1 MNTWKAGAAAIL
13 VLVLMSGPG
22 LTRPQYSLPFPD
34 PALLSD
40 ARCLSAPDTRNG
52 LARFLG
58 AAQAYAQTSS
68 DGTPSAAGQAGYV
81 VRYPVSTAYP
91 EAQDLFD
98 AGLSLVVSFNHEA
111 GIAAFRA
118 AQTADPDCAMCYWG
132 EAFAWGSNI
141 NLYPAGDAFRAGRDA
156 AQAAL
161 ARVEGSSA
169 RERALVEA
177 IAARFPLSAD
187 GTVTEDAAAFAGA
200 MQAVAEQHPDD
211 NLILSLAAEAN
222 MNTQPWDYW
231 EADRRTPKGRTA
243 ATMSLLETIL
253 TRDPKHVHAIHL
265 YIHAV
270 EASGDPWRA
279 IPYADRLPELA
290 PRSGHLVHMPSHIHY
305 LTGQWKESLELNLKA
320 AKADEVYLAANDA
333 SPIYRFG
340 YYPHNLHFVMTSAQM
355 AGDRKTA
362 LEYAQKL
369 DAALPGEMAAV
380 APWVSV
386 IKAAPYYAHA
396 QFSPASQILDLPEP
410 MNVDSVS
417 KAAWHYARAV
427 ALVEQGQPESAEAE
441 ARKIALLQ
449 GKADIEALEAA
460 FLPAKTI
467 LEISIRTIEARAAA
481 RSGDFKKAIGI
492 MEAVADMQDTL
503 PYSEPPLWYYPARQ
517 TLAALLLQDGQLDR
531 AERMFRRTLLDSPNN
546 AQALYG
552 LWQTYKAMG
561 DTRSAN
567 YTKALYRK
575 ARLGGDRS
583 PPSLS
588 RI

>member
-1 MNTWKAGAAAIL
+1 MNTWKTGAAAVL
-13 VLVLMSGPG
+13 VLVVMSGPG
-22 LTRPQYSLPFPD
+22 FAPPQYPLPFPD
-34 PALLSD
+34 PALLAD
-40 ARCLSAPDTRNG
+40 ARCLSSPDTRNG

-58 AAQAYAQTSS
+58 AAQAYAQTSP
-68 DGTPSAAGQAGYV
+68 DGARLAAGEAGYV
-81 VRYPVSTAYP
+81 VRYPVSTADP
-91 EAQDLFD
+91 KAQDLFD

-161 ARVEGSSA
+161 ARLEGASA
-169 RERALVEA
+169 SERALVEA
-177 IAARFPLSAD
+177 IATRFPLSAA
-187 GTVTEDAAAFAGA
+187 GTVTEDTAAFADA
-200 MQAVAEQHPDD
+200 MRAVAEQNPDD

-253 TRDPKHVHAIHL
+253 ARDPEHVHAIHL
-265 YIHAV
+265 YIHAT
-270 EASGDPWRA
+270 EASSDPWRA
-279 IPYADRLPELA
+279 IPYAERLPELA

-305 LTGQWKESLELNLKA
+305 LTGQWKEALELNLKA
-320 AKADEVYLAANDA
+320 AKADEAYLAANDA

-355 AGDRKTA
+355 AGDQKTA

-396 QFSPASQILDLPEP
+396 QFSLAGQILDLPEP
-410 MNVDSVS
+410 MDVDSMS

-449 GKADIEALEAA
+449 GQADIEALEAA

-467 LEISIRTIEARAAA
+467 LEISIQTIEARMAA
-481 RSGDFKKAIGI
+481 RAGDFKKAIGI

-503 PYSEPPLWYYPARQ
+503 PYSEPPLWYYPTRQ

-546 AQALYG
+546 ANALYG

-567 YTKALYRK
+567 YAKALYKK
-575 ARLGGDRS
+575 ARLGGGRS
-583 PPSLS
+583 PPSLN

>member
-1 MNTWKAGAAAIL
+1 MNTWKTGAAAVL
-13 VLVLMSGPG
+13 VMVLMSGPG
-22 LTRPQYSLPFPD
+22 LTPAQYPLPFPD
-34 PALLSD
+34 PAFLSN

-52 LARFLG
+52 LVRFLG
-58 AAQAYAQTSS
+58 AAQAYAQTSPL
-68 DGTPSAAGQAGYV
+68 GNAPAAGQAGYV
-81 VRYPVSTAYP
+81 MRYPVSTASS

-98 AGLSLVVSFNHEA
+98 TGLSLVVSFNHEA

-132 EAFAWGSNI
+132 EAYAWGSNI
-141 NLYPAGDAFRAGRDA
+141 NLYPAGDAFRAGREA

-161 ARVEGSSA
+161 ARLEGASA
-169 RERALVEA
+169 SERALVET
-177 IAARFPLSAD
+177 IAARFPVSAD
-187 GTVTEDAAAFAGA
+187 GTLTEDTAAFADA
-200 MQAVAEQHPDD
+200 MRAVAAQHPGD

-243 ATMSLLETIL
+243 ETISLLETIL
-253 TRDPKHVHAIHL
+253 ARDPAHVHAIHL
-265 YIHAV
+265 YVHAT

-320 AKADEVYLAANDA
+320 AKADEAYLAANDA

-340 YYPHNLHFVMTSAQM
+340 YYPHNLHFVLTSAQM

-369 DAALPGEMAAV
+369 DEALPGEMAAV

-396 QFSPASQILDLPEP
+396 QFSPAGQILDLPEP
-410 MNVDSVS
+410 MDVDSVS

-427 ALVEQGQPESAEAE
+427 ALVEQGRPEAAEAE

-449 GKADIEALEAA
+449 GKADIATLEAA

-467 LEISIRTIEARAAA
+467 LEISIRTIEARVAA
-481 RSGDFKKAIGI
+481 RAGDFKTAIGI

-503 PYSEPPLWYYPARQ
+503 PYSEPPLWYYPTRQ

-546 AQALYG
+546 ANALYG

-561 DTRSAN
+561 DTRSAK
-567 YTKALYRK
+567 YAKALYRK
-575 ARLGGDRS
+575 ARLGGSGS
-583 PPSLS
+583 PPSLN

>member
-1 MNTWKAGAAAIL
+1 MNTWKTGAAAVL
-13 VLVLMSGPG
+13 VLVIMSGPG
-22 LTRPQYSLPFPD
+22 LTPPQYPLPFPD
-34 PALLSD
+34 PALLAD

-58 AAQAYAQTSS
+58 AAQAYAQTSP
-68 DGTPSAAGQAGYV
+68 DGARLAAGEAGYV
-81 VRYPVSTAYP
+81 VRYPVSTADP
-91 EAQDLFD
+91 KAQDLFD

-161 ARVEGSSA
+161 ARLEGASA
-169 RERALVEA
+169 SERALVEA

-187 GTVTEDAAAFAGA
+187 GIVTEDNAAFADA
-200 MQAVAEQHPDD
+200 MRAVAEQHPDD

-253 TRDPKHVHAIHL
+253 ARDPEHVHAIHL
-265 YIHAV
+265 YIHAT
-270 EASGDPWRA
+270 EASRDPWRA
-279 IPYADRLPELA
+279 IPYAERLPELA

-305 LTGQWKESLELNLKA
+305 LTGQWKEALELNLKA
-320 AKADEVYLAANDA
+320 AKADEAYLAANDA

-355 AGDRKTA
+355 AGDQKTA

-396 QFSPASQILDLPEP
+396 QFSPAGQILDLPEP
-410 MNVDSVS
+410 MDVDSVS

-449 GKADIEALEAA
+449 GQADIEALEAA

-467 LEISIRTIEARAAA
+467 LEISMQTIEARVAAGA
-481 RSGDFKKAIGI
+481 GDFKKAIGI

-503 PYSEPPLWYYPARQ
+503 PYSEPPLWYYPTRQ

-546 AQALYG
+546 ANALYG

-567 YTKALYRK
+567 YAKALYKK
-575 ARLGGDRS
+575 ARLGGGRS
-583 PPSLS
+583 PPSLN

>member
-1 MNTWKAGAAAIL
+1 
-13 VLVLMSGPG
+13 MSGPG
-22 LTRPQYSLPFPD
+22 LTRPQYSLPFPN

-161 ARVEGSSA
+161 ARLEGSSA

-270 EASGDPWRA
+270 EASSDPWRA

-410 MNVDSVS
+410 MDVDSVS

-467 LEISIRTIEARAAA
+467 LEISIRTIEARVAA
-481 RSGDFKKAIGI
+481 RAGDFKKAIGI

-503 PYSEPPLWYYPARQ
+503 PYSEPPLWYYPTRQ

-531 AERMFRRTLLDSPNN
+531 AERMFRRTLLESPNN
-546 AQALYG
+546 AHALYG

-567 YTKALYRK
+567 YAKALYRK
-575 ARLGGDRS
+575 ARLGGGRS
-583 PPSLS
+583 PPALN